1 MDSTIKRTLTILSIV
16 ILFNIVIFKLNTY
29 AKVGDV
35 IGKIYSTDIVCDID
49 GMKIPSYNIG
59 GETAINV
66 EELRNYGFDVKW
78 SEEDRKLY
86 VTTME
91 LPDIVPEYEL
101 SKSNN
106 VGQIIGNIYETDIN
120 VSFNS
125 YLVNPEKTYNIGGK
139 TLVSVEELGDVDSSY
154 EDPYLSS
161 IFPMVSR
168 NSFEGFGYSR
178 YRFKTEWNESN
189 RTISLKTLRVG
200 SIVPSD
206 IGNMEVKEIKPF
218 IKMDAYEVQEYLT
231 FLIAVDALN
240 LEYTFNNNTIIV
252 NQTENSRDLYEK
264 KKYGTN
270 KGFINCDLVTVT
282 VDISSGEKID
292 GFIDSSG
299 KFRIKFSDF
308 AKISG
313 YNHYYEQSTEI
324 LSKK

>member
-106 VGQIIGNIYETDIN
+106 VGQMISNIYETDIK
-120 VSFNS
+120 VYFNS

-139 TLVSVEELGDVDSSY
+139 TLVSVEELGNKDSNYMDSNWP
-154 EDPYLSS
+154 EL
-161 IFPMVSR
+161 F
-168 NSFEGFGYSR
+168 NAFEANGYSK
-178 YRFKTEWNESN
+178 YIFKSEWSEVD
-189 RTISLKTLRVG
+189 RTISLKSLRPKDII
-200 SIVPSD
+200 SSD
-206 IGNMEVKEIKPF
+206 IGNMRIKSIESFSGFIDGLEIQNYCNF
-218 IKMDAYEVQEYLT
+218 ID
-231 FLIAVDALN
+231 LINELN
-240 LEYTFNNNTIIV
+240 LEYTFKDNILCV
-252 NQTENSRDLYEK
+252 KQSKDSKNSYEQEI
-264 KKYGTN
+264 YGTN
-270 KGFINCDLVTVT
+270 MGIILSSLATVT
-282 VDISSGEKID
+282 VNTPSGEKIN
-292 GFIDSSG
+292 GFISFG
-299 KFRIKFSDF
+299 KFSLKLEDF
-308 AKISG
+308 AKLAG
-313 YNHYYEQSTEI
+313 YNYYEESNPI
-324 LSKK
+324 RINRISKK